1 MQGNI
6 NVFFLVYA
14 SMLLVPRTGLTEW
27 SFEMPVFPA
36 FPCISAGIPRL
47 RFTDFFPLLMHTLRC
62 PPGLPPPLAKGSSSN
77 SDSSHHWGDHRGN
90 ATFDDINTITV

>member
-36 FPCISAGIPRL
+36 FPYISAGIPRL
-47 RFTDFFPLLMHTLRC
+47 RFTDFFPFSC
-62 PPGLPPPLAKGSSSN
+62 IPFGSSSN
-77 SDSSHHWGDHRGN
+77 SDSSRHWGDHRGN
-90 ATFDDINTITV
+90 ATFDDINTITVI